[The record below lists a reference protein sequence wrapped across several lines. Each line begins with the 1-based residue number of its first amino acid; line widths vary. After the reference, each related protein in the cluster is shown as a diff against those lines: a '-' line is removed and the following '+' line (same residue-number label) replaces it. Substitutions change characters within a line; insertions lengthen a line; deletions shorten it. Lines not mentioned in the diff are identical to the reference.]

1 MNKILF
7 AVCSVLAFASVAT
20 AKPSVGS
27 VSVAQDGLG
36 RVNVTYS
43 LSGDEP
49 GIVTV
54 DFTCGGQP
62 VGAKNYRFVWGDVNR
77 VIRPDGEK
85 HIWWDAKRDW
95 PGHDVSD
102 GTLKAVVT
110 VWDVSAPPMYMDVGL
125 LSRTNISYY
134 ASEEAL
140 PYPPTDDIYKTERML
155 FRRIYAK
162 GVTWRMGSPS
172 GEAGRESGEA
182 PFLATFSS
190 DYYIGVYPV
199 TQRQFFNFH
208 STIGQSAN
216 VVAKWPSKFTAAHGY
231 ADADFRP
238 VEQISYTKLRGEE
251 RNGSVTGCVWPTDG
265 HKVREGRIIDSFRKL
280 TGLDLLDLP
289 TSAQWEYACRA
300 GEPGALY
307 LKDAEL
313 EELGWFEDNSPVDG
327 EAQTHPVGLK
337 KPNAWG
343 LYDLYGNVM
352 EWCLD
357 RWGAYPTAET
367 EPYEDWGG
375 IDAAA
380 SENTRVRR
388 GGGYDKPA
396 EKCRSAACVHDYSVA
411 CGDSNLGFRLCCP
424 AQ

>member
-1 MNKILF
+1 MNTILF

-27 VSVAQDGLG
+27 VSVVQDGLG
-36 RVNVTYS
+36 RIAVTYS

-54 DFTCGGQP
+54 GFTCAGEP
-62 VGAKNYRFVWGDVNR
+62 VPAKACRYVWGDVNR

-95 PGHDVSD
+95 PGHDALD

-110 VWDVSAPPMYMDVGL
+110 VWDVSAPPMYMEINL
-125 LSRTNISYY
+125 LQKNSIAYY
-134 ASEEAL
+134 ASEDAVPFGL
-140 PYPPTDDIYKTERML
+140 TADVYKTDRML

-199 TQRQFFNFH
+199 TQRQFFNFYYT
-208 STIGQSAN
+208 SGIS
-216 VVAKWPSKFTAAHGY
+216 VVSSQPSQFTRARGY
-231 ADADFRP
+231 ADADMRP
-238 VEQISYTKLRGEE
+238 VEKILYTSLRGEK
-251 RNGSVTGCVWPTDG
+251 RNGSVTGCVWPKDG
-265 HKVREGRIIDSFRKL
+265 HDVTSGSIIGKFRSM
-280 TGLDLLDLP
+280 TGLELLDLP

-313 EELGWFEDNSPVDG
+313 EELGWFEGNSPVDG

-343 LYDLYGNVM
+343 LYDMYGNVM

-357 RWGAYPTAET
+357 RYGTYPKAEV
-367 EPYEDWGG
+367 EPYVDWGG
-375 IDAAA
+375 IDAAD
-380 SENTRVRR
+380 SENVRVRR
-388 GGGYDKPA
+388 GGCYDKPA
-396 EKCRSAACVHDYSVA
+396 GQCRSAAVWHQFSVE
-411 CGDSNLGFRLCCP
+411 CGDPNLGFRLCCP